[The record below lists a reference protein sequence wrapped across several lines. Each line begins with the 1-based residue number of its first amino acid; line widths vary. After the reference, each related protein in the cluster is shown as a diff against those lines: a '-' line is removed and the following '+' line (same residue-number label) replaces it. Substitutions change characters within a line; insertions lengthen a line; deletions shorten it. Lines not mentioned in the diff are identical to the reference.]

1 MIRRLVWAGVRGV
14 LEISRLHSVGAAIR
28 EMNAMG
34 VDGMDGISAALR
46 IKCKGCMPSGAGR
59 VVDSRVQAQNR
70 ID

>member
-1 MIRRLVWAGVRGV
+1 
-14 LEISRLHSVGAAIR
+14 
-28 EMNAMG
+28 
-34 VDGMDGISAALR
+34 MDGISAALR